1 MLLRPRL
8 LEPPDGRGRQP
19 AGVLA
24 EQCDQGF
31 LKVAGRQALEVEDRD
46 QHFEAFRAARVR
58 RQNRRRKADALRTFT
73 GTVTYTRAAHGDRTD
88 AGHNLALGQMPV
100 AHQPLATVIGQLVG
114 MAGEQDCDFGLHRLR
129 QQRSRAVA
137 QNLGQRVR
145 KSSWLAELENVSVGH
160 GVSLLRWRSGGVK
173 HPHDT
178 PPYPFMPS
186 PTFAYSSRA
195 TLPPYKRASL
205 AQSPVDVR
213 SRARLAPVFRFGW
226 RIGFGLLFFGRRGAA
241 SCAAV
246 AAVSACL
253 RAIAARHFA
262 GWTLRSAR
270 NCRFSASLNVASYAR
285 RARASYRQATS
296 AKTANA
302 IGTTRGIMRQ
312 AITMLG
318 PWRTA
323 YGRRRA
329 VKSTPAGPAARR
341 SNACPSATRSDGGM
355 P

>member
-1 MLLRPRL
+1 MLLRPGL

-73 GTVTYTRAAHGDRTD
+73 GTVTYMRAAHGDRTD
-88 AGHNLALGQMPV
+88 AGHDLALGQMPV

-186 PTFAYSSRA
+186 PTFAYSSNHDLSEPC
-195 TLPPYKRASL
+195 LPGTSRDRRTRKM
-205 AQSPVDVR
+205 R
-213 SRARLAPVFRFGW
+213 SE
-226 RIGFGLLFFGRRGAA
+226 
-241 SCAAV
+241 SCSAV
-246 AAVSACL
+246 AGPQQPRMSFVVGCL
-253 RAIAARHFA
+253 R
-262 GWTLRSAR
+262 
-270 NCRFSASLNVASYAR
+270 FSWV
-285 RARASYRQATS
+285 
-296 AKTANA
+296 
-302 IGTTRGIMRQ
+302 
-312 AITMLG
+312 
-318 PWRTA
+318 W
-323 YGRRRA
+323 GR
-329 VKSTPAGPAARR
+329 VS
-341 SNACPSATRSDGGM
+341 S
-355 P
+355 